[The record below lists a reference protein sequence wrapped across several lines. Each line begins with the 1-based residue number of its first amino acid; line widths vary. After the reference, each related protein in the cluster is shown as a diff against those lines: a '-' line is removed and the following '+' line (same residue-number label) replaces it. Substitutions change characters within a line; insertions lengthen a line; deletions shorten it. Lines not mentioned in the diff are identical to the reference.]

1 MKSIVFNILLI
12 FMSVS
17 LFGQKVEDKFTL
29 TPAGFNNSVIKE
41 YPGKAD
47 SELYLSTK
55 LWAERTIE
63 NTETAKT
70 RDISDQYL
78 EYRVFVPQAFSITDD
93 GSTYTWDAMF
103 DLAFRFANEKIRYD
117 VEIVELSS
125 SEAPTFALVGGPK
138 QWAFY
143 SLDKKPYPL
152 TSDARKTMEEIV
164 NDFIRG
170 VSAFVNRD
178 AEIPDSKNGQ
188 KQD

>member
-1 MKSIVFNILLI
+1 MKSNVFSILLV
-12 FMSVS
+12 FMSFS
-17 LFGQKVEDKFTL
+17 LFGQQVEDKFTL

-41 YPGKAD
+41 YPGKTD

-70 RDISDQYL
+70 RDITDQYL
-78 EYRVFVPQAFSITDD
+78 EYRVFAPQAFSITDD
-93 GSTYTWDAMF
+93 GNTYTWDSMF
-103 DLAFRFANEKIRYD
+103 DLAFRFTNGEIRYD
-117 VEIVELSS
+117 VEIVEVSS
-125 SEAPTFALVGGPK
+125 RKAPTFSIVGGLK

-143 SLDKKPYPL
+143 SLENEPYPL

-178 AEIPDSKNGQ
+178 ADIPDSENGQ